1 MKVRD
6 YMYSELVGCEI
17 TLSAQAIQHIEVNS
31 DSNFKVLTNEC
42 WIVTGYE
49 EFSFSGMM
57 FNIRHYK
64 NNQFARIPES
74 YIIGCE
80 VTGIKFR

>member
-1 MKVRD
+1 MKVRE
-6 YMYSELVGCEI
+6 YMYSGLVGCEI
-17 TLSAQAIQHIEVNS
+17 TLSKMAIQYIEANS
-31 DSNFKVLTNEC
+31 DSDFKVLTNEC
-42 WIVTGYE
+42 WIVIGYD

-64 NNQFARIPES
+64 NGQVARIPEA

-80 VTGIKFR
+80 ITGIKFR